1 MEDITNVFDFYNSGA
16 EIGRLERGL
25 GVIEFYRSKEI
36 ISNYLTGSGLT
47 ICDVGGGIGR
57 YSEWLA
63 EQGHNVTL
71 IELAPVAVEYAN
83 KEMKTPYVAKVGDA
97 RELDVP
103 SDSCDAVLLMG
114 PLYHLMNLS
123 DRMTSIS
130 EAYRILKPGGL
141 LFAAGI
147 CQMV

>member
-36 ISNYLTGSGLT
+36 ISSYLTDAGKT

-63 EQGHNVTL
+63 EQGHN
-71 IELAPVAVEYAN
+71 AW
-83 KEMKTPYVAKVGDA
+83 
-97 RELDVP
+97 
-103 SDSCDAVLLMG
+103 SC
-114 PLYHLMNLS
+114 N
-123 DRMTSIS
+123 
-130 EAYRILKPGGL
+130 GL
-141 LFAAGI
+141 H
-147 CQMV
+147 